1 MTKYLNFYYFPN
13 TQDVYFRKKN
23 NKDEFI
29 KCDVGVYR
37 NLRNKN
43 GNLYNKFSIINDK
56 TITSFYNSF
65 ENYKHNTKSKKEVET
80 LAKNQKHYGPY
91 DDLDDLLF
99 VMTHAIFKDS
109 KLSTLADMKHD
120 YLKKTC
126 FITYNN
132 GEYTMKVNNEVV
144 GVFLIPDEDDEIVQF
159 SDDEYFDE
167 YENFEDWK

>member
-37 NLRNKN
+37 NLHNKN
-43 GNLYNKFSIINDK
+43 GNAYNKFSIINDK

-65 ENYKHNTKSKKEVET
+65 ENYKHNTKSKKEVEN
-80 LAKNQKHYGPY
+80 LAKRQAHYGPY
-91 DDLDDLLF
+91 DNLDDLLF
-99 VMTHAIFKDS
+99 NMNHVIFKDS

-132 GEYTMKVNNEVV
+132 GEYTMKVNNVITNT
-144 GVFLIPDEDDEIVQF
+144 FSYPDEDIEFIEF
-159 SDDEYFDE
+159 SDDDEYFDE
-167 YENFEDWK
+167 YYEDWK